1 MGNNQKIKDVEIS
14 LGEMIATLIQSTI
27 DADQAV
33 TDDYLEEFERYA
45 FEKTPNGKSKLTM
58 VDFEMTD
65 NEGNRQI
72 VTIPK
77 LSLLPL
83 PVLHVS
89 EATFDIEVQLRM
101 AKDKVNAT
109 NQTALFSKARTF
121 DRRLLVSLSR
131 PNVSKESSE
140 TEQNINMKVHIKL
153 QPTQLPNGMRGLLQ
167 ASDSSIHVEAI
178 E

>member
-1 MGNNQKIKDVEIS
+1 
-14 LGEMIATLIQSTI
+14 
-27 DADQAV
+27 
-33 TDDYLEEFERYA
+33 
-45 FEKTPNGKSKLTM
+45 
-58 VDFEMTD
+58 
-65 NEGNRQI
+65 
-72 VTIPK
+72 
-77 LSLLPL
+77 
-83 PVLHVS
+83 VS

-101 AKDKVNAT
+101 AKDKVKAT

>member
-83 PVLHVS
+83 
-89 EATFDIEVQLRM
+89 
-101 AKDKVNAT
+101 
-109 NQTALFSKARTF
+109 
-121 DRRLLVSLSR
+121 
-131 PNVSKESSE
+131 SSS
-140 TEQNINMKVHIKL
+140 
-153 QPTQLPNGMRGLLQ
+153 PG
-167 ASDSSIHVEAI
+167 A
-178 E
+178 